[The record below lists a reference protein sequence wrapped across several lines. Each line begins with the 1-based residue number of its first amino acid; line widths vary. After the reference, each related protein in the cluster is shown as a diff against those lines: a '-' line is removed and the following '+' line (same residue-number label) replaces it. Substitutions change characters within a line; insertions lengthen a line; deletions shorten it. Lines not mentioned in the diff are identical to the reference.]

1 MKTKTIIIIAVFG
14 CILLAAFIIGITGG
28 LRLHDEKPEQYI
40 GDNFVGILITRE
52 PLDLADEE
60 TIVPETNQK
69 IIIDGHEAS
78 EAERTNGQKRL
89 YAKLSRS
96 SGTDETAPPQEY
108 VFDGVDGIYC
118 FCAHQKGN
126 SGGFWNLQA
135 DEGITD
141 VCWGDTISGTIYM
154 VPRKGQD
161 ILYVNRVY
169 QTPSGLV
176 YAVRASAGNA
186 LQNGVEFSVEIEDE
200 DKGALFDNT
209 AEASGVKVPL
219 NIKAMEKPV
228 EIALLQFGSGN
239 ELLGKTVYQP
249 GTLPEY
255 MDSLPDTQ
263 YIIVETTS
271 AKGVS
276 RELYQKDNTF
286 VQAFYGRDDGICIRQ
301 NCEINWK

>member
-169 QTPSGLV
+169 QTPSGSV

-209 AEASGVKVPL
+209 AEASGVKVAL

-276 RELYQKDNTF
+276 RELYQKDDTF
-286 VQAFYGRDDGICIRQ
+286 VQAFCGRDDGICIRQ

>member
-28 LRLHDEKPEQYI
+28 VRLHDEKPEQYI

-154 VPRKGQD
+154 VPHKGLD
-161 ILYVNRVY
+161 IFYINRVY
-169 QTPSGLV
+169 QASTGMV
-176 YAVRASAGNA
+176 YAVSPHMGYAIENGEEWSFEIKDQNRAGISDNGD
-186 LQNGVEFSVEIEDE
+186 LVSGVEVSL
-200 DKGALFDNT
+200 K
-209 AEASGVKVPL
+209 
-219 NIKAMEKPV
+219 IKAMDKP
-228 EIALLQFGSGN
+228 ESIALLQFGSGD
-239 ELLGKTVYQP
+239 ELLGKTAYQP
-249 GTLPEY
+249 GSLPEN
-255 MDSLPDTQ
+255 MDSLPDAQ
-263 YIIVETTS
+263 YMIVETTS
-271 AKGVS
+271 PKGVS
-276 RELYQKDNTF
+276 RTLYQKGDRS
-286 VQAFYGRDDGICIRQ
+286 VQAFYCRDDGICIKQ
-301 NCEINWK
+301 DCEINWK